1 MAIGMHSSIG
11 RVRAATTLGSRSIT
25 RDNGAMNRAEA
36 VVDLAAV
43 RSNLT
48 VIQAAVGSSQV
59 MAVVKA
65 DAYGHGIVRIAQEAR
80 SMGVPW
86 LGVALPSEARTLR
99 DSGDTGRMLA
109 WLWTPGDSDLECC
122 VASDVDISCSSLWA
136 LAEVAEHARRI
147 GVRARVHLK
156 VDTGLSRN
164 GAGLGDWAELVSAAR
179 AAQDARAIEVVG
191 VWSHLANADRPV
203 DPSVADQRAHFEA
216 ASAVAIDSGLDP
228 ELHHLANTP
237 AALGHPETRYDL
249 VRVGIGMYG
258 VPPSTPGSA
267 AALGLASVMSL
278 RSRLA
283 LVKTIPA
290 GQSVS
295 YGSSWTA
302 QRATRIGLVPLG
314 YADGVPRSASGR
326 AEVLV
331 AGVRCPVIGRI
342 AMDQFV
348 IAIDDRIDN
357 ARAGEEVV
365 VFGDEASGA
374 PTADDWAVASDSI
387 GYEIVTRVSAR
398 VPRRYVGAR

>member
-1 MAIGMHSSIG
+1 M
-11 RVRAATTLGSRSIT
+11 T
-25 RDNGAMNRAEA
+25 RAEA
-36 VVDLAAV
+36 VIDLAAV
-43 RSNLT
+43 RSNLA
-48 VIQAAVGSSQV
+48 VFEAAVGGPQV

-65 DAYGHGIVRIAQEAR
+65 DAYGHGMARIAQEAR
-80 SMGVPW
+80 SIGIPW
-86 LGVALPSEARTLR
+86 LGVALLSEARALR
-99 DSGDTGRMLA
+99 QSGDTGRLLA
-109 WLWTPGDSDLECC
+109 WLWAPGDPDLESC
-122 VASDVDISCSSLWA
+122 VSSDVDISVSSLWA
-136 LAEVAEHARRI
+136 LAEVAEHAQRV

-164 GAGLGDWAELVSAAR
+164 GASVDDWAGLVSAAR
-179 AAQDARAIEVVG
+179 EAQDAGAIEVVG
-191 VWSHLANADRPV
+191 VWSHLANADLPGDSSV
-203 DPSVADQRAHFEA
+203 DDQRAQFEA

-228 ELHHLANTP
+228 EVRHLANTA
-237 AALGHPETRYDL
+237 AALGYPDTRYDL

-267 AALGLASVMSL
+267 AALGLASVMTL

-302 QRATRIGLVPLG
+302 QRATRVGLVPLG

-326 AEVLV
+326 AEVLL

-348 IAIDDRIDN
+348 IAIDDRIDD
-357 ARAGEEVV
+357 ARAGDEVV

-387 GYEIVTRVSAR
+387 GYEIVTRVSGR
-398 VPRRYVGAR
+398 VPRRYVGAP

>member
-1 MAIGMHSSIG
+1 M
-11 RVRAATTLGSRSIT
+11 T
-25 RDNGAMNRAEA
+25 RAEA
-36 VVDLAAV
+36 VIDLAAV
-43 RSNLT
+43 RSNLAVFDT
-48 VIQAAVGSSQV
+48 AVGGSAV

-65 DAYGHGIVRIAQEAR
+65 DAYGHGMARIAQEAR
-80 SMGVPW
+80 SIGVPW
-86 LGVALPSEARTLR
+86 LGVALLSEARALR
-99 DSGDTGRMLA
+99 QSGDTGRILA
-109 WLWTPGDSDLECC
+109 WLWAPGDPDLESC
-122 VASDVDISCSSLWA
+122 VACDVDISVSSLWA
-136 LAEVAEHARRI
+136 LAEVAEHAQRV

-164 GAGLGDWAELVSAAR
+164 GASLDGWAGLVAAAR
-179 AAQDARAIEVVG
+179 EAQDAGAIEVVG
-191 VWSHLANADRPV
+191 VWSHLANADLPGDSSV
-203 DPSVADQRAHFEA
+203 DDQRAQFEA
-216 ASAVAIDSGLDP
+216 ASAVGIDSGLDP
-228 ELHHLANTP
+228 EVRHLANTA
-237 AALGHPETRYDL
+237 AALGYPDTRYDL

-267 AALGLASVMSL
+267 AAHGLASVMTL

-302 QRATRIGLVPLG
+302 QRATRVGLVPLG

-326 AEVLV
+326 AEVLL

-348 IAIDDRIDN
+348 IAIDDRIDD
-357 ARAGEEVV
+357 ARAGDEVV

-387 GYEIVTRVSAR
+387 GYEIVTRVSGR
-398 VPRRYVGAR
+398 VPRRYVGAP

>member
-1 MAIGMHSSIG
+1 M
-11 RVRAATTLGSRSIT
+11 T
-25 RDNGAMNRAEA
+25 RAEA
-36 VVDLAAV
+36 VIDLAAV
-43 RSNLT
+43 RSNLA
-48 VIQAAVGSSQV
+48 VIEAAVAGSQV

-65 DAYGHGIVRIAQEAR
+65 DAYGHGMARIAQEAR
-80 SMGVPW
+80 SVGVPW
-86 LGVALPSEARTLR
+86 LGVALLSEARALR
-99 DSGDTGRMLA
+99 VSGDTGRILA
-109 WLWTPGDSDLECC
+109 WLWAPGDPDLGRC
-122 VASDVDISCSSLWA
+122 VASDVDISVSSRWA
-136 LAEVAEHARRI
+136 LDEVAEHAQRV

-164 GAGLGDWAELVSAAR
+164 GASLDGWAALASAAR
-179 AAQDARAIEVVG
+179 NAQDARAIEVVG
-191 VWSHLANADRPV
+191 VWSHLANADLTGDSSV
-203 DPSVADQRAHFEA
+203 DDQRAQFEA
-216 ASAVAIDSGLDP
+216 ASAVAIDAGLDA
-228 ELHHLANTP
+228 EVRHLANTA
-237 AALGHPETRYDL
+237 AALGYPETRYDL

-267 AALGLASVMSL
+267 AALGLTSVMTL

-302 QRATRIGLVPLG
+302 QQATRVGLVPLG

-326 AEVLV
+326 AEVLL

-348 IAIDDRIDN
+348 IAIDDRIHD
-357 ARAGEEVV
+357 ARAGDEVV
-365 VFGDEASGA
+365 VFGNEASGA
-374 PTADDWAVASDSI
+374 PTADDWAVASESI

-398 VPRRYVGAR
+398 VSRRYVGAP

>member
-1 MAIGMHSSIG
+1 M
-11 RVRAATTLGSRSIT
+11 T
-25 RDNGAMNRAEA
+25 RAEA
-36 VVDLAAV
+36 VIDLAAV
-43 RSNLT
+43 RSNLA
-48 VIQAAVGSSQV
+48 VFEAAVGGPQV

-65 DAYGHGIVRIAQEAR
+65 DAYGHGMARIAQEAR
-80 SMGVPW
+80 SIGIPW
-86 LGVALPSEARTLR
+86 LGVALLSEARALR
-99 DSGDTGRMLA
+99 QSGDTGRILA
-109 WLWTPGDSDLECC
+109 WLWAPGDPDLESC
-122 VASDVDISCSSLWA
+122 VSSDVDISVSSLGA
-136 LAEVAEHARRI
+136 RAEVAEHAQRV

-164 GAGLGDWAELVSAAR
+164 GASLDGWAGLVAAAR
-179 AAQDARAIEVVG
+179 EAQDAGAIEVVG
-191 VWSHLANADRPV
+191 VWSHLANADLPGDSSV
-203 DPSVADQRAHFEA
+203 DHQRAQFEA
-216 ASAVAIDSGLDP
+216 AFAVAIDSGLDP
-228 ELHHLANTP
+228 EVRHLANTA
-237 AALGHPETRYDL
+237 AALDYPDTRYDL

-267 AALGLASVMSL
+267 AALGLTSVMTL

-302 QRATRIGLVPLG
+302 QRATRVGLVPLG

-326 AEVLV
+326 AEVLL

-348 IAIDDRIDN
+348 IAIDDRIDD
-357 ARAGEEVV
+357 ARAGDEVV

-387 GYEIVTRVSAR
+387 GYEIVTRVSGR
-398 VPRRYVGAR
+398 VPRRYVGAP

>member
-1 MAIGMHSSIG
+1 M
-11 RVRAATTLGSRSIT
+11 T
-25 RDNGAMNRAEA
+25 RAEA
-36 VVDLAAV
+36 VIDIAAV

-48 VIQAAVGSSQV
+48 VIEAAVAGSQV

-65 DAYGHGIVRIAQEAR
+65 DAYGHGMARIAQEAR
-80 SMGVPW
+80 SAGVPW
-86 LGVALPSEARTLR
+86 LGVALLSEARALR
-99 DSGDTGRMLA
+99 QSGDTGRILA
-109 WLWTPGDSDLECC
+109 WLWAPGDPDLESC
-122 VASDVDISCSSLWA
+122 VSSDVDISVSSLWA
-136 LAEVAEHARRI
+136 LAEVAEHAQRV

-164 GAGLGDWAELVSAAR
+164 GASLDGWAGLVAAAR
-179 AAQDARAIEVVG
+179 EAQDAGAIEVVG
-191 VWSHLANADRPV
+191 VWSHLANADLPGDSSV
-203 DPSVADQRAHFEA
+203 DHQRAQFEA
-216 ASAVAIDSGLDP
+216 AFAVAIDSGLDP
-228 ELHHLANTP
+228 EVRHLANTA
-237 AALGHPETRYDL
+237 AALGYPDTRYDL

-267 AALGLASVMSL
+267 AALGLASVMTL

-302 QRATRIGLVPLG
+302 QRATRVGLVPLG

-326 AEVLV
+326 AEVLLD
-331 AGVRCPVIGRI
+331 GVRCPVIGRI

-348 IAIDDRIDN
+348 IAINDRIDD
-357 ARAGEEVV
+357 ARAGDEVV

-387 GYEIVTRVSAR
+387 GYEIVTRVSGR
-398 VPRRYVGAR
+398 VPRRYVGAP

>member
-1 MAIGMHSSIG
+1 M
-11 RVRAATTLGSRSIT
+11 T
-25 RDNGAMNRAEA
+25 RAEA
-36 VVDLAAV
+36 VIDLAAV
-43 RSNLT
+43 RSNLA
-48 VIQAAVGSSQV
+48 VFEAAVGGSQV

-65 DAYGHGIVRIAQEAR
+65 DAYGHGMARIAQEAR
-80 SMGVPW
+80 SIGIPW
-86 LGVALPSEARTLR
+86 LGVALLSEARALR
-99 DSGDTGRMLA
+99 QSGDTGRVLA
-109 WLWTPGDSDLECC
+109 WLWAPGDPDLESCL
-122 VASDVDISCSSLWA
+122 ASDVDISVSSLWS
-136 LAEVAEHARRI
+136 LAEVAEHAQRV

-164 GAGLGDWAELVSAAR
+164 GASVDDWAGLVSAAR
-179 AAQDARAIEVVG
+179 EAQDAGAIEVIG
-191 VWSHLANADRPV
+191 VWSHLANADLPGDSSV
-203 DPSVADQRAHFEA
+203 DDQRAQFEA

-228 ELHHLANTP
+228 EVRHLANTA
-237 AALGHPETRYDL
+237 AALGYPETRYDL
-249 VRVGIGMYG
+249 VRLGIGMYG

-267 AALGLASVMSL
+267 AALGLTSVMTL

-283 LVKTIPA
+283 LVKMIPA

-302 QRATRIGLVPLG
+302 QRATRVGLVPLG

-326 AEVLV
+326 AEVLL

-348 IAIDDRIDN
+348 IAINDRIDD
-357 ARAGEEVV
+357 ARAGDEVV

-387 GYEIVTRVSAR
+387 GYEIVTRVSGR
-398 VPRRYVGAR
+398 VPRRYVGAP

>member
-1 MAIGMHSSIG
+1 M
-11 RVRAATTLGSRSIT
+11 T
-25 RDNGAMNRAEA
+25 RAEA
-36 VVDLAAV
+36 VIDLAAV

-48 VIQAAVGSSQV
+48 VIEAAVGGSQV

-65 DAYGHGIVRIAQEAR
+65 DAYGHGMAQVAQEAR
-80 SMGVPW
+80 SIGVPW
-86 LGVALPSEARTLR
+86 LGVALLSEARALR
-99 DSGDTGRMLA
+99 QAGDTGRLLA
-109 WLWTPGDSDLECC
+109 WLWAPADPDLESC
-122 VASDVDISCSSLWA
+122 VASDVDISVSSLWA
-136 LAEVAEHARRI
+136 LAEVADRAQRI

-164 GAGLGDWAELVSAAR
+164 GAGLGDWAGLVAAAR
-179 AAQDARAIEVVG
+179 EAQDRGAVEVVS
-191 VWSHLANADRPV
+191 VWSHLANADRRAE
-203 DPSVADQRAHFEA
+203 PSVADQREQYEDACTV
-216 ASAVAIDSGLDP
+216 ASDAGLEP
-228 ELHHLANTP
+228 GLRHLANTP
-237 AALGHPETRYDL
+237 AAFGYPETRYDL

-267 AALGLASVMSL
+267 AALGLTSAMTL

-283 LVKTIPA
+283 LVKTISA

-302 QRATRIGLVPLG
+302 QRATRVGLVPLG

-326 AEVLV
+326 AEVTL
-331 AGVRCPVIGRI
+331 AGVRCPIIGRI

-348 IAIDDRIDN
+348 IAIDDRIEH
-357 ARAGEEVV
+357 AQAGDEVV
-365 VFGDEASGA
+365 LFGDEASGA
-374 PTADDWAVASDSI
+374 PTADDWAMASDSI

>member
-1 MAIGMHSSIG
+1 M
-11 RVRAATTLGSRSIT
+11 T
-25 RDNGAMNRAEA
+25 RAEA
-36 VVDLAAV
+36 VIDLAAV
-43 RSNLT
+43 RSNLA
-48 VIQAAVGSSQV
+48 VFEAAVGGPQV

-65 DAYGHGIVRIAQEAR
+65 DAYGHGMARIAQEAR
-80 SMGVPW
+80 SIGVPW
-86 LGVALPSEARTLR
+86 LGVALLSEARALR
-99 DSGDTGRMLA
+99 QSGDTGRILA
-109 WLWTPGDSDLECC
+109 WLWAPGDPDLESC
-122 VASDVDISCSSLWA
+122 VSSDVDISVSSLWA
-136 LAEVAEHARRI
+136 LAEVAEHAQRV

-164 GAGLGDWAELVSAAR
+164 GASVDDWAGLVSAAR
-179 AAQDARAIEVVG
+179 EAQDAGAIEVVG
-191 VWSHLANADRPV
+191 VWSHLANADLPGDSSV
-203 DPSVADQRAHFEA
+203 DDQRAQFEA

-228 ELHHLANTP
+228 EVRHLANTA
-237 AALGHPETRYDL
+237 AALGYPDTRYDL
-249 VRVGIGMYG
+249 VRLGIGMYG

-267 AALGLASVMSL
+267 ATLGLTSVMTL

-302 QRATRIGLVPLG
+302 QRATRVGLVPLG

-326 AEVLV
+326 AEVLL

-348 IAIDDRIDN
+348 IAIDDRIDD
-357 ARAGEEVV
+357 ARAGDEVV

-387 GYEIVTRVSAR
+387 GYEIVTRVSGR
-398 VPRRYVGAR
+398 VPRRYVGAP

>member
-1 MAIGMHSSIG
+1 M
-11 RVRAATTLGSRSIT
+11 T
-25 RDNGAMNRAEA
+25 RAEA
-36 VVDLAAV
+36 VIDLAAV
-43 RSNLT
+43 RSNLA
-48 VIQAAVGSSQV
+48 VFEAAVGGPQV

-65 DAYGHGIVRIAQEAR
+65 DAYGHGMARIAQEAR
-80 SMGVPW
+80 SIGVPW
-86 LGVALPSEARTLR
+86 LGVALLSEARALR
-99 DSGDTGRMLA
+99 QSGDTGRILA
-109 WLWTPGDSDLECC
+109 WLWAPGDPDLESC
-122 VASDVDISCSSLWA
+122 VSSDVDISVSSLWA
-136 LAEVAEHARRI
+136 LAEVAEHAQRV

-164 GAGLGDWAELVSAAR
+164 GASLDDWAGLVAAAR
-179 AAQDARAIEVVG
+179 EAQDAGAIEVVG
-191 VWSHLANADRPV
+191 VWSHLANADLPGDSSV
-203 DPSVADQRAHFEA
+203 DDQRAQFEA

-228 ELHHLANTP
+228 EVRHLANTA
-237 AALGHPETRYDL
+237 AALGYPDTRYDL
-249 VRVGIGMYG
+249 VRLGIGMYG

-267 AALGLASVMSL
+267 AALGLTSVMTL

-302 QRATRIGLVPLG
+302 QRATRVGLVPLG

-326 AEVLV
+326 AEVLL

-348 IAIDDRIDN
+348 IAIDDRIDD
-357 ARAGEEVV
+357 ARAGDEVV

-387 GYEIVTRVSAR
+387 GYEIVTRVSGR
-398 VPRRYVGAR
+398 VPRRYVGAP

>member
-1 MAIGMHSSIG
+1 M
-11 RVRAATTLGSRSIT
+11 T
-25 RDNGAMNRAEA
+25 RAEA
-36 VVDLAAV
+36 VIDLAAV
-43 RSNLT
+43 RSNLA
-48 VIQAAVGSSQV
+48 VIEAAVAGSQV

-65 DAYGHGIVRIAQEAR
+65 DAYGHGMARIAQEAR
-80 SMGVPW
+80 SVGVPW
-86 LGVALPSEARTLR
+86 LGVALLSEARALR
-99 DSGDTGRMLA
+99 VSGDTGRILA
-109 WLWTPGDSDLECC
+109 WLWAPGDPDLGRC
-122 VASDVDISCSSLWA
+122 VASDVDISVSSRWA
-136 LAEVAEHARRI
+136 LDEVAEHAQRV

-164 GAGLGDWAELVSAAR
+164 GASLDGWAALASAAR
-179 AAQDARAIEVVG
+179 NAQDARAIEVVG
-191 VWSHLANADRPV
+191 VWSHLANADLTGDSSV
-203 DPSVADQRAHFEA
+203 DDQRAQFEA
-216 ASAVAIDSGLDP
+216 ASAVAIDAGLDP
-228 ELHHLANTP
+228 EVRHLANTA
-237 AALGHPETRYDL
+237 AALGYPETRYDV

-267 AALGLASVMSL
+267 AALGLTSVMTL

-302 QRATRIGLVPLG
+302 QQATRVGLVPLG

-326 AEVLV
+326 AEVLL

-348 IAIDDRIDN
+348 IAIDDRIHD
-357 ARAGEEVV
+357 ARAGDEVV
-365 VFGDEASGA
+365 VFGNEASGA
-374 PTADDWAVASDSI
+374 PTADDWAVASESI

-398 VPRRYVGAR
+398 VSRRYVGAP

>member
-1 MAIGMHSSIG
+1 M
-11 RVRAATTLGSRSIT
+11 T
-25 RDNGAMNRAEA
+25 RAEA
-36 VVDLAAV
+36 VIDLAAV
-43 RSNLT
+43 RSNLA
-48 VIQAAVGSSQV
+48 VVEAAVGGSQV

-65 DAYGHGIVRIAQEAR
+65 DAYGHGMARIAQEAR
-80 SMGVPW
+80 SIGVPW
-86 LGVALPSEARTLR
+86 LGVALLSEARALR
-99 DSGDTGRMLA
+99 QSGDTGRILA
-109 WLWTPGDSDLECC
+109 WLWAPGDPDLESC
-122 VASDVDISCSSLWA
+122 VSSDVDISVSSLWA
-136 LAEVAEHARRI
+136 LAEVAEHAQRV

-164 GAGLGDWAELVSAAR
+164 GASLDDWAGLVAAAR
-179 AAQDARAIEVVG
+179 EAQDAGAIEVVG
-191 VWSHLANADRPV
+191 VWSHLANADLPGDSSV
-203 DPSVADQRAHFEA
+203 DDQRAQFEA
-216 ASAVAIDSGLDP
+216 ASAVGIDSGLDP
-228 ELHHLANTP
+228 EVRHLANTA
-237 AALGHPETRYDL
+237 AALGYPDTRYDL

-267 AALGLASVMSL
+267 AALGLASVMTL

-302 QRATRIGLVPLG
+302 QRATRVGLVPLG

-326 AEVLV
+326 AEVLL

-348 IAIDDRIDN
+348 IAIDDRIDD
-357 ARAGEEVV
+357 ARAGDEVV

-387 GYEIVTRVSAR
+387 GYEIVTRVSGR
-398 VPRRYVGAR
+398 VPRRYVGAP

>member
-1 MAIGMHSSIG
+1 M
-11 RVRAATTLGSRSIT
+11 T
-25 RDNGAMNRAEA
+25 RAEA
-36 VVDLAAV
+36 VIDLAAV
-43 RSNLT
+43 RSNLA
-48 VIQAAVGSSQV
+48 VFEAAVGGSQV

-65 DAYGHGIVRIAQEAR
+65 DAYGHGMARIAREAR
-80 SMGVPW
+80 SVGVPW
-86 LGVALPSEARTLR
+86 LGVALLSEARALR
-99 DSGDTGRMLA
+99 VSGDTGRLIA
-109 WLWTPGDSDLECC
+109 WLWAPGDPDLESC
-122 VASDVDISCSSLWA
+122 VAFDVDISVSSLWA
-136 LAEVAEHARRI
+136 LAEVAEHAQRV

-164 GAGLGDWAELVSAAR
+164 GASVDDWAGLVSAAR
-179 AAQDARAIEVVG
+179 EAQDAGAIEVVG
-191 VWSHLANADRPV
+191 VWSHLANADLPGDSSV
-203 DPSVADQRAHFEA
+203 DDQRAQFEA

-228 ELHHLANTP
+228 EVRHLANTA
-237 AALGHPETRYDL
+237 AALGYPETRYDL
-249 VRVGIGMYG
+249 VRLGIGMYG

-267 AALGLASVMSL
+267 ADLGLTSVMTL

-283 LVKTIPA
+283 LVKTIPS

-302 QRATRIGLVPLG
+302 QRAMRVGLVPLG

-326 AEVLV
+326 AEVLL

-348 IAIDDRIDN
+348 IAINDRIDD
-357 ARAGEEVV
+357 ARTGDEVV

-387 GYEIVTRVSAR
+387 GYEIVTRVSGR
-398 VPRRYVGAR
+398 VPRRYVGAP

>member
-1 MAIGMHSSIG
+1 M
-11 RVRAATTLGSRSIT
+11 T
-25 RDNGAMNRAEA
+25 RAEA
-36 VVDLAAV
+36 VIDLAAV
-43 RSNLT
+43 RSNLA
-48 VIQAAVGSSQV
+48 VFEAAVGGPQV

-65 DAYGHGIVRIAQEAR
+65 DAYGHGMARIAQEAR
-80 SMGVPW
+80 SIGIPW
-86 LGVALPSEARTLR
+86 LGVALLSEARALR
-99 DSGDTGRMLA
+99 QSGDTGRLLA
-109 WLWTPGDSDLECC
+109 WLWAPGDPDLESC
-122 VASDVDISCSSLWA
+122 VTSDVDISVSSLWA
-136 LAEVAEHARRI
+136 LAEVAEHAQRV

-164 GAGLGDWAELVSAAR
+164 GASVDDWAGLVSAAR
-179 AAQDARAIEVVG
+179 EAQDAGAIEVVG
-191 VWSHLANADRPV
+191 VWSHLANADLPGDSSV
-203 DPSVADQRAHFEA
+203 DDQRAQFEA

-228 ELHHLANTP
+228 EVRHLANTA
-237 AALGHPETRYDL
+237 AALGYPDTRYDL
-249 VRVGIGMYG
+249 VRLGIGMYG

-267 AALGLASVMSL
+267 AALGLTSVMTL

-302 QRATRIGLVPLG
+302 QRATRVGLVPLG

-326 AEVLV
+326 GEVLLD
-331 AGVRCPVIGRI
+331 GVRCPVIGRI

-348 IAIDDRIDN
+348 IAIDDRIGH
-357 ARAGEEVV
+357 ARAGDEVV

-387 GYEIVTRVSAR
+387 GYEIVTRVSGR
-398 VPRRYVGAR
+398 VPRRYVGAP

>member
-1 MAIGMHSSIG
+1 M
-11 RVRAATTLGSRSIT
+11 T
-25 RDNGAMNRAEA
+25 RAEA
-36 VVDLAAV
+36 VIDLAAV
-43 RSNLT
+43 RSNLA
-48 VIQAAVGSSQV
+48 VFEAAVGGPQV

-65 DAYGHGIVRIAQEAR
+65 DAYGHGMARIAQEAR
-80 SMGVPW
+80 SIGIPW
-86 LGVALPSEARTLR
+86 LGVALLSEARALR
-99 DSGDTGRMLA
+99 QSGDTGRLLA
-109 WLWTPGDSDLECC
+109 WLWAPGDPDLESC
-122 VASDVDISCSSLWA
+122 VSSDVDISVSSLWA
-136 LAEVAEHARRI
+136 LAEVAEHAQRV

-164 GAGLGDWAELVSAAR
+164 GASLDGWAGLVSAACE
-179 AAQDARAIEVVG
+179 AQDAGAIEVVG
-191 VWSHLANADRPV
+191 VWSHLANADLPGDSSV
-203 DPSVADQRAHFEA
+203 DHQRAQFEA
-216 ASAVAIDSGLDP
+216 AFAVAIDSGLDP
-228 ELHHLANTP
+228 EVRHLANTA
-237 AALGHPETRYDL
+237 AALDYPDTRYDL

-267 AALGLASVMSL
+267 AAHGLASVMTL

-302 QRATRIGLVPLG
+302 QRATRVGLVPLG

-326 AEVLV
+326 AEVLL
-331 AGVRCPVIGRI
+331 AGVRCSVIGRI

-348 IAIDDRIDN
+348 IAIDDRIDD
-357 ARAGEEVV
+357 ARAGDEVV

-387 GYEIVTRVSAR
+387 GYEIVTRVSGR
-398 VPRRYVGAR
+398 VPRRYVGAP

>member
-1 MAIGMHSSIG
+1 M
-11 RVRAATTLGSRSIT
+11 T
-25 RDNGAMNRAEA
+25 RAEA
-36 VVDLAAV
+36 VIDLAAV
-43 RSNLT
+43 RSNLA
-48 VIQAAVGSSQV
+48 VVEAAVGGSQV

-65 DAYGHGIVRIAQEAR
+65 DAYGHGMARIAQEAR
-80 SMGVPW
+80 SIGIPW
-86 LGVALPSEARTLR
+86 LGVALLSEARALR
-99 DSGDTGRMLA
+99 QSGDTGRVLA
-109 WLWTPGDSDLECC
+109 WLWAPGDPDLESCL
-122 VASDVDISCSSLWA
+122 ASDVDISVSSLWS
-136 LAEVAEHARRI
+136 LAEVAEHAQRVC
-147 GVRARVHLK
+147 VRARVHLK

-164 GAGLGDWAELVSAAR
+164 GASVDDWAGLVSAAR
-179 AAQDARAIEVVG
+179 EAQDAGAIEVGG
-191 VWSHLANADRPV
+191 VWSHLANADLPGDSSV
-203 DPSVADQRAHFEA
+203 DDQRAQFEA

-228 ELHHLANTP
+228 EVRHLANTA
-237 AALGHPETRYDL
+237 AALGYPDTRYDL
-249 VRVGIGMYG
+249 VRLGIGMYG

-267 AALGLASVMSL
+267 AALGLTSVMTL

-302 QRATRIGLVPLG
+302 QRATRVGLVPLG

-326 AEVLV
+326 AEVLL

-348 IAIDDRIDN
+348 IAIDDRIDD
-357 ARAGEEVV
+357 ARAGDEVV

-387 GYEIVTRVSAR
+387 GYEIVTRVSGR
-398 VPRRYVGAR
+398 VPRRYVGAP